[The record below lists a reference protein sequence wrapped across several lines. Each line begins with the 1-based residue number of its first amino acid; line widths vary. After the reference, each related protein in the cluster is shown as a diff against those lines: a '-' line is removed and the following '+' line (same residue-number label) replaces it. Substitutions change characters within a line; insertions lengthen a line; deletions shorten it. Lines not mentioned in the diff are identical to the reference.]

1 MQNKVT
7 NFIKNLFLS
16 IINGIAKFFK
26 RIFTFFKKLLTGKFE
41 LRKKIKIAFFS
52 FLGLFS
58 KNKININDKN
68 YKSKVKKDEVE
79 LNKLIDDV
87 LFLEKTVTTKM
98 FDDPVFESS
107 KKEFLEKE
115 KELDKIKKKY
125 IDINNTE
132 VSSIKN
138 IKEKITQVE
147 QKVKKANKTFSDRDR
162 MVFDY
167 KSSIENNKNNVKQ
180 NKNDDSIKD
189 LNLEIVTLKENLK
202 KLSNKEKNEDF
213 EYDVYWIKDKIIALK
228 KQANKLIKLE
238 EKNDNDVKKINKLL
252 SSLTVLDDML
262 DSLNDMVNCDEIEE
276 KEEKSGQ
283 KDKYRLNVQ
292 DIHLIESSIS
302 ENLANTHKEVDK
314 LKTIVNL
321 TNPKI
326 RKKTFYSGIEDFFK
340 TTVNLGASMFPIVL
354 FKNQLVGFLTS
365 SILIN
370 NRIRTV
376 RKVITAKNKNLAYIE
391 YRDIIKKIDS
401 KKGCLTNIQTVLGDT
416 LKQIEKLEFE
426 IETEFNEDFD
436 SYKEIVNMYK
446 NLDLLKEQIIPK
458 KEEIDEM
465 LSKMDFVKDKT
476 L

>member
-7 NFIKNLFLS
+7 NFMKKIFLT

-26 RIFTFFKKLLTGKFE
+26 GIFTFFKKLFTGKFE
-41 LRKKIKIAFFS
+41 LRKKIKIAYFS

-87 LFLEKTVTTKM
+87 VFLEKTVTTKL
-98 FDDPVFESS
+98 FDDPVFVSS

-138 IKEKITQVE
+138 IKEKIIQVE
-147 QKVKKANKTFSDRDR
+147 QKVKRANKTFSDRDR

-167 KSSIENNKNNVKQ
+167 ISSNESNKSDAKQ
-180 NKNDDSIKD
+180 NKNDDSIKG
-189 LNLEIVTLKENLK
+189 LNLEIVDLKEKLK
-202 KLSNKEKNEDF
+202 KILKKEKNEDF
-213 EYDVYWIKDKIIALK
+213 EYEVYWIKDKIIALK
-228 KQANKLIKLE
+228 KQANKLIKNE

-262 DSLNDMVNCDEIEE
+262 DSLNSMVNAN
-276 KEEKSGQ
+276 EKSENEEQ
-283 KDKYRLNVQ
+283 KDRYRLNVQ

-302 ENLANTHKEVDK
+302 ENLVNTHKEIDK
-314 LKTIVNL
+314 LKNIVNL

-340 TTVNLGASMFPIVL
+340 TTVNLSASMFPIVL

-376 RKVITAKNKNLAYIE
+376 RKVITNKNKNLNYIE

-426 IETEFNEDFD
+426 IENEFNEDFD

-465 LSKMDFVKDKT
+465 LSKVALKKDKAV
-476 L
+476 